1 MLDASPKTR
10 ETKAKVNYW
19 DLIKIKSFC
28 TAKEIVDK
36 TNRQPTKWEKIVAN
50 VLSDI
55 GLVSKNL

>member
-1 MLDASPKTR
+1 M
-10 ETKAKVNYW
+10 
-19 DLIKIKSFC
+19 IKSFC

-55 GLVSKNL
+55 GLVYKNP